1 MDQIA
6 TRPKPAAPPPIEQA
20 LGLSPDGS
28 ARKRRRV
35 WPYLA
40 TLVVLAG
47 LAGGYYLW
55 TAPGSAQTVYQAV
68 PVERGN
74 ITVEVAATGTLE
86 PLTQVDISSELSGIV
101 RSVMVEENQTVA
113 RGDVLAELDKTR
125 LAAQV
130 EKAEASVEA
139 ARARVG
145 EAEVT
150 LRETGQALDRA
161 DQLFKRGMVSD
172 QAQETARAARDRAQS
187 AVDSAKANLAIAE
200 ADLKLQ
206 QADLANMVIYAP
218 IDGIVLLRDVDPGQ
232 TVASSLQ
239 APVLFTIAEDLGR
252 MQLKAAIDEAD
263 IGMVKKGQKARFTVD
278 AFPAQRFNAEI
289 SDISYA
295 STATEGV
302 VTYEARL
309 AVNNADLV
317 LRPGMTAT
325 VSIVTREANDV
336 LVVPTGALRFTP
348 ESAEGG
354 RTRGFSFMSIFNPR
368 MRGGRRGGRPDGGQ
382 SAATPGRTVYVLEN
396 GQPVARRVETGATD
410 GDRVEILSGLS
421 EGDEVVV
428 SAVQRPR

>member
-6 TRPKPAAPPPIEQA
+6 TRPKPAAPPPIDQA

-55 TAPGSAQTVYQAV
+55 TDPGSAQTVYQAV

-101 RSVMVEENQTVA
+101 RSVMVDENQTVA
-113 RGDVLAELDKTR
+113 KGDVLAELDKTR

-187 AVDSAKANLAIAE
+187 AVDSARANLAIAE

-232 TVASSLQ
+232 TSPLLAGAGS
-239 APVLFTIAEDLGR
+239 FTIAEDLGR
-252 MQLKAAIDEAD
+252 MQLEAAIDEAD
-263 IGMVKKGQKARFTVD
+263 IGTVKKGQKARFTVD

-382 SAATPGRTVYVLEN
+382 SGATPGRTVYVLEN